1 MADIEKNPLLN
12 PFSNK
17 KLFTRVLVP
26 CDKLSTD
33 IYINLKKLLKK
44 QVEGKCIK
52 YGYISKIFKILD
64 YSNNTI
70 DINNLDCSVFY
81 NIKFSARLCFPIEN
95 TIIVARITTMNKQF
109 VWTSIACQY

>member
-33 IYINLKKLLKK
+33 NILHEFWLVTEKHENILPVSQVFTKNMKLFSLRNF
-44 QVEGKCIK
+44 K
-52 YGYISKIFKILD
+52 Y
-64 YSNNTI
+64 
-70 DINNLDCSVFY
+70 
-81 NIKFSARLCFPIEN
+81 
-95 TIIVARITTMNKQF
+95 
-109 VWTSIACQY
+109 